1 VNYDQVLEFIAPL
14 PPAQKL
20 ALALLGAGYA
30 SAAVLEQLNVTLK
43 ADAQHGHL
51 LRTRGFRAA
60 AAAHTAKVQE
70 ALRVA
75 LAHQATVGP
84 DDKATNGELVV
95 AMKSGKRVRLEARS
109 VLGEVLDELLLV
121 DTAAAGEAARA
132 IEAGLAANAT
142 AGADPEK
149 LATQLEA
156 LTVLLD
162 HPEVKAVLEVAE
174 VAAAAQARAAATALR
189 VADAKS
195 RRRAGEVQQ
204 VLDILDGL
212 GIRRARA
219 ARKAARAASR
229 ELGDP
234 LIAAAFELST
244 LYGR

>member
-1 VNYDQVLEFIAPL
+1 
-14 PPAQKL
+14 
-20 ALALLGAGYA
+20 
-30 SAAVLEQLNVTLK
+30 
-43 ADAQHGHL
+43 
-51 LRTRGFRAA
+51 
-60 AAAHTAKVQE
+60 
-70 ALRVA
+70 
-75 LAHQATVGP
+75 VGP

-109 VLGEVLDELLLV
+109 VLGEALDELVLV
-121 DTAAAGEAARA
+121 GTPPASEAARA
-132 IEAGLAANAT
+132 VEAGLAAHTT
-142 AGADPEK
+142 AGADSEK

-156 LTVLLD
+156 LAVLLD
-162 HPEVKAVLEVAE
+162 HPEVKAVLEVDE
-174 VAAAAQARAAATALR
+174 VPTAVQARAAATAVR
-189 VADAKS
+189 AADAKT